1 MSSVSDL
8 LANQQQLASAIESVY
23 TNFKKDG
30 ASRKTAEYIKKRLD
44 LLDRYWF
51 EYEANYSRLSGMDL
65 DANVRDFINKDLEGM
80 NERYGNIKGHIR
92 SSEVAAA
99 ERPQSPLLKP
109 PTFALKPQGQADLPQ
124 ITPQQ
129 GSSKAASQ
137 SSSSMTSLTEDM
149 LRKQQSNFKA
159 FHRTIEYIHVEDI
172 SERWEL
178 EDSLRT
184 VQSRWSIIDTLHW
197 ELDSQLN
204 GSNEDYER
212 AFASYERKYQDIKR
226 AITTFTD
233 YVETVK
239 KPRELPDLKEFLEF
253 LEAKFTSLE
262 SLHKVCRECNKSHNR
277 LLHDALAQS
286 QNTYP
291 TKEIDRS
298 REGNDL
304 RGCNA
309 AEMNG
314 SARNLEK
321 QFQGGIHV
329 SLQNDPSEV
338 LLPMAMIKVQAADGE
353 YHVMRALLDQGSQ
366 TSLISERAA
375 QLLKIPRQRC
385 KGVISGVGAKDSN
398 CKGMISIQCFS
409 LTCDYS
415 FETDALIM
423 KNLIKNLP
431 TSTFSKPKWSYLDQI
446 KLADPEFYISRP
458 VEILLGADVYS
469 NILMD
474 GVCKGE
480 ATLPTAQQTQLG
492 WILSGNVK
500 TFQCNVVINNLEEIQ
515 RFWEIEDIADSSELS
530 LEDEHCLN
538 FYQDTTARRK
548 DGRYEVRLPLKPG
561 YEEKLGES
569 KPKAIAQFYQL
580 EKKINKQ
587 PEILESYKLFMHEYL
602 KLGHMT
608 TASGNSKPNCY
619 LPHHCVRR
627 EDSTTTKFR
636 VVFNASAITSSSMS
650 LNDLMF
656 RGPNL
661 QHDLQDIIIAWRQ
674 YKYAYT
680 ADLEKMFRQIWLHP
694 SDQNL
699 QKIIWRDSPLDHLRE
714 YQLATVTY
722 GTKAAPFLAMMTL
735 RQLARDEKSN
745 YPDSMAPEVL
755 ESSFYMDDLVHGS
768 HTPEEAKQ
776 LQVDLINILNSGG
789 FNIRKWKSNLP
800 ELVKGV
806 NSDSLNPGYDFK
818 QPESTKTLGLGWN
831 PEEDQFTFQLQI
843 SLSSA
848 RPTKRSLLSDTSK
861 VFDPLVLGWLN
872 GNINRWK
879 PFVANRVRQVTELM
893 PPDCWQYVAS
903 KENPADCASRGLT
916 ACQLKE
922 HKLWWEGP
930 TWLTMYTPEN
940 KNQPLYVTNEDMK
953 KVKQA
958 NVVLSNRDEIIEK
971 LIDKQSSLS
980 KAIRILAWVLRFKR
994 KAQKHAYLTLQELT
1008 KSRNLIIK
1016 YFQDKHFI
1024 DEMDRLKE
1032 CKTVSS
1038 SSKIYN
1044 LNPKIDEHG
1053 ILRVGGRLKHANI
1066 DCDMKYPVII
1076 PNNTRLS
1083 DLIIDETHKL
1093 TFHGGARLTTAFIR
1107 RKYWI
1112 IGGNNAT
1119 KKRLRRCVQCKK
1131 QSPILERQ
1139 LMGDLPSARINPSR
1153 PFSHCGIDYTGH
1165 VSVKAN
1171 KGRGIRTN
1179 KGYVAVFVC
1188 MATKAVHLELVSDLT
1203 ASAFLAALHR
1213 MVARRGVPDH
1223 IYSDQGKNFI
1233 GADNALRQQL
1243 EYIKNTYNEELMT
1256 ELTSMGIEWHF
1267 NSPSWP
1273 SAGGLWEAAVKSL
1286 KHHLKRVL
1294 GDQKLTFEE
1303 FTTLLTRIEGCL
1315 NSRPLCPLT

>member
-80 NERYGNIKGHIR
+80 NERYGNIKGHIQ

-137 SSSSMTSLTEDM
+137 SSSSTTSLTEDM

-262 SLHKVCRECNKSHNR
+262 SLR
-277 LLHDALAQS
+277 
-286 QNTYP
+286 
-291 TKEIDRS
+291 
-298 REGNDL
+298 
-304 RGCNA
+304 
-309 AEMNG
+309 
-314 SARNLEK
+314 
-321 QFQGGIHV
+321 
-329 SLQNDPSEV
+329 
-338 LLPMAMIKVQAADGE
+338 
-353 YHVMRALLDQGSQ
+353 
-366 TSLISERAA
+366 
-375 QLLKIPRQRC
+375 
-385 KGVISGVGAKDSN
+385 
-398 CKGMISIQCFS
+398 
-409 LTCDYS
+409 
-415 FETDALIM
+415 
-423 KNLIKNLP
+423 
-431 TSTFSKPKWSYLDQI
+431 
-446 KLADPEFYISRP
+446 
-458 VEILLGADVYS
+458 
-469 NILMD
+469 
-474 GVCKGE
+474 E

-602 KLGHMT
+602 KLIHMT

-627 EDSTTTKFR
+627 EDSTTTKLR

-680 ADLEKMFRQIWLHP
+680 ADLEKMFRQIWLHS

-699 QKIIWRDSPLDHLRE
+699 QKIIWRNSPLDHLRE

-872 GNINRWK
+872 GDINRWK

-980 KAIRILAWVLRFKR
+980 KTIRILAWVLRFKR

-1053 ILRVGGRLKHANI
+1053 ILRVGVRLKHANI

-1119 KKRLRRCVQCKK
+1119 KKGLRRCVQCKK

-1203 ASAFLAALHR
+1203 TSAFLAALHR

-1303 FTTLLTRIEGCL
+1303 FTTLLSRIEGCL
-1315 NSRPLCPLT
+1315 NSRPLCPLTEDPDDLNFLTPSHFLSSGPVLTIYDTENDLRTRWHLTQ